1 MANDRNSRAA
11 TPGGASG
18 FVERNSDIELENA
31 KTNKGA
37 ASLKPWWADNAE
49 KYRKKHQKE
58 MILPFMGLDM
68 GLSEIFKR
76 ASVFSTPEKAAG
88 EITSELF
95 AATRDVKEVRGDL
108 SKAMQHLGYGDD
120 NPAVKR
126 LNAIYEKAFGKIQ
139 SAAGSS
145 DWVNNTTYTREA
157 IQQIEKQAGSSET
170 EFRSFHGRAIA
181 TAASLAELSS
191 DLNDFAR
198 DYPEVIKQ
206 VAIDDLTSSKADI
219 AKADY
224 YKPGEKES
232 QLAKIDSLI
241 ADVRQT
247 DRLSPADLIKLDD
260 EEMLSGGNPDG
271 IGRMEVQFT
280 HYGSTLRKWVND
292 DISIAGQEFLGES
305 GNGQKAV
312 EPEVSAP
319 MLRP

>member
-76 ASVFSTPEKAAG
+76 ASVFSTPEKAA
-88 EITSELF
+88 EKIAVHLSM
-95 AATRDVKEVRGDL
+95 AASDVKEVRGDL

-139 SAAGSS
+139 SATGSS
-145 DWVNNTTYTREA
+145 DWATKACNEES
-157 IQQIEKQAGSSET
+157 IQRAGSSET
-170 EFRSFHGRAIA
+170 EFRSFHGRAAA
-181 TAASLAELSS
+181 TAASLAALSS
-191 DLNDFAR
+191 DLSDFAR

-206 VAIDDLTSSKADI
+206 VAIDELASSKAEI

-224 YKPGEKES
+224 YNPGEKES
-232 QLAKIDSLI
+232 HLAKIDSLI
-241 ADVRQT
+241 ADVRQK
-247 DRLSPADLIKLDD
+247 DRLSPADLMKLND
-260 EEMLSGGNPDG
+260 EERLAGGRTDG
-271 IGRMEVQFT
+271 GGIEDMWVQFY
-280 HYGSTLRKWVND
+280 YGSDPCLKFGQE
-292 DISIAGQEFLGES
+292 DINIAGQEFLGKS
-305 GNGQKAV
+305 GNDQQTIKL
-312 EPEVSAP
+312 EVSAP